1 LQWGVPH
8 CFRSDRF
15 DWCLGRPRSA
25 QLFGERGR
33 GREREGERE
42 REREEEDDESW
53 AALDFFYFL
62 SGVFLFF
69 YFVLEREKNKP
80 LDLWTGYSYPLSR
93 NTSLPELRR

>member
-1 LQWGVPH
+1 MDIYCNGEFPIV
-8 CFRSDRF
+8 
-15 DWCLGRPRSA
+15 LGRIALIGASA
-25 QLFGERGR
+25 GQGLPSCLERG
-33 GREREGERE
+33 GEGERE